1 MKLLLVEDDS
11 RIASEVRAALE
22 DAGYV
27 VDIAGDGEE
36 AWFKGDVEDYDAAI
50 LDLGLPTMDGIAVLK
65 RWREG
70 GRRLP
75 VLILTARGSWAERV
89 EGIDT
94 GADDYLPKPF
104 QMPELL
110 ARLRAVL
117 RRSAGQAAPV
127 ISIGAVSLDTR
138 KMLVEV
144 AGRDVG
150 LTSQEYRLLAY
161 LMHHAGRIVTTA
173 EIVDH
178 LYGGDS
184 ERAENS
190 VEVFIGRIRRKLGVD
205 LIHTRRGFGY
215 FVDGGGI

>member
-1 MKLLLVEDDS
+1 MRVLLVEDDS
-11 RIASEVRAALE
+11 RIAAEVRSALE
-22 DAGYV
+22 EAGYV
-27 VDIAGDGEE
+27 VDVAREGED

-50 LDLGLPTMDGIAVLK
+50 LDLGLPGMDGIAVLK

-70 GRRLP
+70 GRALP
-75 VLILTARGSWAERV
+75 VLILTARGSWVERV
-89 EGIDT
+89 EGIDA

-110 ARLRAVL
+110 ARLRAIL
-117 RRSAGQAAPV
+117 RRSAGQASPV
-127 ISIGAVSLDTR
+127 ISIGSVSLDTR
-138 KMLVEV
+138 KMAVDV
-144 AGRDVG
+144 GGRDIG
-150 LTSQEYRLLAY
+150 MTSQEYRLLAY
-161 LMHHAGRIVTTA
+161 LMHHAGRVVTTT

-178 LYGGDS
+178 LYGDDS

-215 FVDGGGI
+215 FVEGGEA

>member
-1 MKLLLVEDDS
+1 M
-11 RIASEVRAALE
+11 
-22 DAGYV
+22 
-27 VDIAGDGEE
+27 
-36 AWFKGDVEDYDAAI
+36 EDYDAAI
-50 LDLGLPTMDGIAVLK
+50 LDLGLPGMDGIAVLK

-70 GRRLP
+70 GRSLP
-75 VLILTARGSWAERV
+75 VLILTARGSWVERV
-89 EGIDT
+89 EGIDA

-110 ARLRAVL
+110 ARLRAIL
-117 RRSAGQAAPV
+117 RRSAGQASPV
-127 ISIGAVSLDTR
+127 ISIGSVSLDTR
-138 KMLVEV
+138 KMAVDV
-144 AGRDVG
+144 AGRDIG

-161 LMHHAGRIVTTA
+161 LMHHAGRVVTTA

-178 LYGGDS
+178 LYGDDS

-215 FVDGGGI
+215 FVEGGEA